1 MYVLLGISP
10 RIFSIF
16 CNIDLGRVIAILSV
30 LSAAAV
36 VLFIL
41 VFYIPQEVVVAVK
54 VVAVA
59 AALAVEG
66 TLVVAEAV

>member
-41 VFYIPQEVVVAVK
+41 VFYIPQEVVVAV
-54 VVAVA
+54 A
-59 AALAVEG
+59 AA
-66 TLVVAEAV
+66 VVAEAV